1 MKLHVAISASLIA
14 AAVLIVLY
22 LVRISGPVINGEL
35 AFRFTARNLVVQLYS
50 MSTTKEDIAKYRL
63 EVVDTASQ
71 INPLVRGVHDYNDF
85 RQRVMVATISDVS
98 GWSVSTTGGSIVE
111 GKWRCEDTQT
121 ISGKL
126 IFHIVFP
133 NVQVQDVVELSWRD
147 QLFETGTHKFKPG
160 QGI

>member
-1 MKLHVAISASLIA
+1 MKHRVAISATLIG
-14 AAVLIVLY
+14 AAVLVVLY
-22 LVRISGPVINGEL
+22 LVLNSGPVVNGEL
-35 AFRFTARNLVVQLYS
+35 AYRVTARNLVIQLFG
-50 MSTTKEDIAKYRL
+50 MSKTKEDIAEYRL

-85 RQRVMVATISDVS
+85 RQRVMVATISEVS

-133 NVQVQDVVELSWRD
+133 NVQVQDVVELKWRD

-160 QGI
+160 QGV